1 MIMARW
7 LSGFGFVAALFL
19 TGTSSEVFAA
29 QQRRPG
35 MVRSQQRA
43 ETRPERQP
51 VRFADLQRLLKPG
64 QSVIVTDESGKD
76 TQGILSDITPSSL
89 TLLGPGGQTFG
100 ETAVTKV
107 TVRDGIWNGVLIGL
121 GVGAVIAALACRG
134 SDSGRYV
141 TMACTVPLVG
151 GPALGGVTDWFA
163 QTSYEFSPQHTAV
176 SVSPLLGTERHGV
189 LVSIGF

>member
-1 MIMARW
+1 MNVDDRLSPRAV
-7 LSGFGFVAALFL
+7 SGFGFVAALFL

-89 TLLGPGGQTFG
+89 TLPRAWRTDLWRNRRHEGHGPRWDL
-100 ETAVTKV
+100 ERRANRPRRWC
-107 TVRDGIWNGVLIGL
+107 RDCRPGL
-121 GVGAVIAALACRG
+121 SR
-134 SDSGRYV
+134 
-141 TMACTVPLVG
+141 
-151 GPALGGVTDWFA
+151 
-163 QTSYEFSPQHTAV
+163 E
-176 SVSPLLGTERHGV
+176 
-189 LVSIGF
+189 